1 VLRAGGGLGE
11 DTAAMNLG
19 LAHQAIA
26 ARNPDRE
33 CIVTPTRR
41 LTYAQVAERVRRLAN
56 VLHAHGLGAHR
67 ERIELQNHESGQDHL
82 GIYMLNAPEY
92 IESMLGSYLARVAPF
107 NVNYRY
113 VDDELL
119 YLLTDADATAIIYQ
133 SRYAPNLAR
142 IRERLPKLRVLIQV
156 ADESGHALLPGALD
170 YEEALAA
177 APDSMPPVK
186 PSPDD
191 LYILYT
197 GGTTGAPKGVLW
209 RQEDIFHAAMTGGP
223 PGMPGPSTV
232 EELAE
237 NATTNGGFMRV
248 MTTPPLMHGAAQW
261 LGLGA
266 LHQGGTM
273 VLQGKPEK
281 LDAEEILTLVAR
293 EGCNTLTM
301 VGDAFARPIVEEMR
315 RGSYDLSRLFV
326 IGSGGAILSPHMK
339 EALLELVPH
348 AMVVDGFG
356 ASETGAHGSHATRA
370 GDSAQTGKFAMTNTI
385 ILKTDLSGPLPEGS
399 DETGWVARTGHVP
412 LGYYKDAAK
421 TAKTFPTVGGVR
433 YAVPGDHGR
442 FNPDGSINVLGRGS
456 VCINSGG
463 EKIYPEEVEQVLR
476 KHPGVYDAV
485 VVGTPDERFGE
496 QVTAVIQ
503 PRAGE
508 KLDQA
513 DLADFAGQLLARYKL
528 PRTIVLVDEM
538 VRSPSGKPDYRW
550 ARARGIEARG
560 LKA

>member
-1 VLRAGGGLGE
+1 
-11 DTAAMNLG
+11 MNLG
-19 LAHQAIA
+19 LAQQAIA
-26 ARNPDRE
+26 AGNPDRE
-33 CIVTPTRR
+33 CIVTPHRR
-41 LTYAQVAERVRRLAN
+41 LTYGQVAERARRLAT
-56 VLHAHGLGAHR
+56 VLHGHGLGARH
-67 ERIELQNHESGQDHL
+67 ERAELANHESGQDHL
-82 GIYMLNAPEY
+82 GVYMLNTPEY
-92 IESMLGSYLARVAPF
+92 IESMLGAFLARVAPF

-119 YLLTDADATAIIYQ
+119 YLLTDADATALVYQ
-133 SRYAPNLAR
+133 ARYAPTLAR
-142 IRERLPKLRVLIQV
+142 IRDRLPKLRVLIQV
-156 ADESGHALLPGALD
+156 ADDSGEALLPGAID
-170 YEEALAA
+170 YERAVAEAADA
-177 APDSMPPVK
+177 MPPVT

-223 PGMPGPSTV
+223 PGMAGPATV

-237 NATTNGGFMRV
+237 NATQNGGFMRV

-261 LGLGA
+261 LGFGA
-266 LHQGGTM
+266 LHQGGTV

-281 LDAEEILTLVAR
+281 FDPAEVLDLVQR

-301 VGDAFARPIVEEMR
+301 VGDAFARPLVEELR
-315 RGSYDLSRLFV
+315 RGSYDLSRLFI

-339 EALLELVPH
+339 EQLLELIPH

-370 GDSAQTGKFAMTNTI
+370 GDTAETGTFAMSNTL
-385 ILKTDLSGPLPEGS
+385 ILKDDLSAPLAEGAEES
-399 DETGWVARTGHVP
+399 GWVARAGHVP

-421 TAKTFPTVGGVR
+421 TAKTFPTIGGVR
-433 YAVPGDHGR
+433 YAVPGDHAR

-476 KHPGVYDAV
+476 KHPAVYDAV
-485 VVGTPDERFGE
+485 VVGTPNPRFGQ
-496 QVTAVIQ
+496 QVTAVVQ
-503 PRAGE
+503 TRAGE
-508 KLDQA
+508 TPGEDE
-513 DLADFAGQLLARYKL
+513 LAEFAAKHLARYKL
-528 PRTIVLVDEM
+528 PRAILFVDEM
-538 VRSPSGKPDYRW
+538 VRSPSGKADYRW
-550 ARARGIEARG
+550 AKKLAFERLGIKE
-560 LKA
+560 

>member
-1 VLRAGGGLGE
+1 V
-11 DTAAMNLG
+11 NLG
-19 LAHQAIA
+19 LAQQAIA

-41 LTYAQVAERVRRLAN
+41 LTYAQVAERARRLGN
-56 VLHAHGLGAHR
+56 VLHAHGLGSHR
-67 ERIELQNHESGQDHL
+67 ERAVLQNHESGQDHV
-82 GIYMLNAPEY
+82 GIYMLNTPEY
-92 IESMLGSYLARVAPF
+92 IESMLGAYLARVAPF

-119 YLLTDADATAIIYQ
+119 YLLTDSDATGVIYQ
-133 SRYAPNLAR
+133 ARYAPNLAR
-142 IRERLPKLRVLIQV
+142 IRERLPKLRLLIQL
-156 ADESGHALLPGALD
+156 ADESGNPLLPGALD
-170 YEEALAA
+170 YETALADA
-177 APDSMPPVK
+177 SDALPPVQ

-209 RQEDIFHAAMTGGP
+209 RQEDIFHAAMTGGA
-223 PGMPGPSTV
+223 PGMPGPATV

-237 NATTNGGFMRV
+237 NATSNGGFMRV

-261 LGLGA
+261 LGFGA
-266 LHQGGTM
+266 IHQGGTV

-281 LDAEEILTLVAR
+281 LDPEEILGLVER
-293 EGCNTLTM
+293 ERCNTLTM

-339 EALLELVPH
+339 EALLEFVPH

-370 GDSAQTGKFAMTNTI
+370 GDPAQTGKFAMTNTLV
-385 ILKTDLSGPLPEGS
+385 LKSDLSGPLPEGT

-412 LGYYKDAAK
+412 LGYYKDPAK
-421 TAKTFPTVGGVR
+421 TAKTFPTIGDVR
-433 YAVPGDHGR
+433 YAVPGDHAH
-442 FNPDGSINVLGRGS
+442 FNADGSINVLGRGS

-476 KHPGVYDAV
+476 KHPAVYDAV

-503 PRAGE
+503 PRAGV

-550 ARARGIEARG
+550 AKARGIEARG